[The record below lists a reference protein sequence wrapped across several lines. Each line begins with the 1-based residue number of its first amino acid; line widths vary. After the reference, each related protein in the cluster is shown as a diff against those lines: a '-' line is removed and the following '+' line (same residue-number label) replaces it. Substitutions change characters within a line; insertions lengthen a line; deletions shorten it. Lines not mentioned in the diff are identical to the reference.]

1 MFNNLSKKA
10 YCFYYLAVILS
21 PSLIFSQ
28 EVEEKTKFD
37 FQGNYRVRGFNL
49 ARDIYTSRQ
58 TSATPYDKGAFKTEQ
73 QQRNQNIAETEITEK
88 LKGNPS
94 TLSPQKEDISYF
106 DTRMTVNMN
115 FNTSKYFEAL
125 WGVQV
130 GDITFGGKGFGQN
143 STTGPGQGG
152 EANSTSPVN
161 IQTTFLY
168 LNFKLPEDAFSLR
181 VGQQLFFSPRGRVIF
196 ASGTGITINKD
207 FRLWNTT
214 IESGWFVARQNAQ
227 LDLDKNAYADK
238 NYVGTNIYFYRIK
251 TSFFNNVKH
260 ELYSYFLDDTIKSIE
275 KTTNAKGTVIAL
287 DSEFGQLFWHGFMN
301 EINLSNFGFVVHG
314 IYNHG
319 TVHVL
324 EPYRDNTGNVLYN
337 RFSRHNI
344 SGGMLD
350 LQFSYRYSENFTF
363 NLIGVGTTGR
373 PGFDKDGT
381 RANLRGGGY
390 KTLMPG
396 YSISN
401 IGHDFTGG
409 YALFSGKDSSGLYEY
424 GVNGDFVVYG
434 PLLLTLGYYRLYGT
448 KSPYIENNRYFN
460 FDNGYKTSTFF
471 GHEVN
476 INLRWNAFRDMQ
488 ILMRSGYFIA
498 GDGLKAYLD
507 TTYGKILREFFV
519 TAEHRF

>member
-1 MFNNLSKKA
+1 MSIDLLKKA
-10 YCFYYLAVILS
+10 AFFYCLTYILIPNS
-21 PSLIFSQ
+21 IFSQ
-28 EVEEKTKFD
+28 EIEEKTKLD

-49 ARDIYTSRQ
+49 GRDIFTTRQ
-58 TSATPYDKGAFKTEQ
+58 TAATPYDKAAFKTEDQAAQ
-73 QQRNQNIAETEITEK
+73 QAIADNEIAER

-94 TLSPQKEDISYF
+94 TLSPRKEDISYF

-143 STTGPGQGG
+143 SNVGPGQGG
-152 EANSTSPVN
+152 EVGFSAPVN

-181 VGQQLFFSPRGRVIF
+181 VGQQLFSSARGRVVF
-196 ASGTGITINKD
+196 TPGTGVTINKD

-214 IESGWFVARQNAQ
+214 IEAGWFVARQNAQ
-227 LDLDKNAYADK
+227 LDLDKNTYADK
-238 NYVGTNIYFYRIK
+238 NYIGTNIYFYEIK
-251 TSFFNNVKH
+251 TSLLNNVKN
-260 ELYSYFLDDTIKSIE
+260 ELYSYFLDDTVNSID
-275 KTTNAKGTVIAL
+275 KTTNAKGNVIAL
-287 DSEFGQLFWHGFMN
+287 DSEVGQLFWHGLMT

-319 TVHVL
+319 KVHAL
-324 EPYRDNTGNVLYN
+324 DPYRDAAGNVLYN
-337 RFSRHNI
+337 KYSKHNI
-344 SGGMLD
+344 SGGMID
-350 LQFSYRYSENFTF
+350 LQFSYRYSENLTF
-363 NLIGVGTTGR
+363 NLVGVGTTGR
-373 PGFDKDGT
+373 PGYDKDGT
-381 RANLRGGGY
+381 KANLKGGGY
-390 KTLMPG
+390 KTLLPG

-401 IGHDFTGG
+401 IANDFTGG

-424 GVNGDFVVYG
+424 GINGDIVVYG

-460 FDNGYKTSTFF
+460 FDNGYKTSAYF
-471 GHEVN
+471 GQEFN

-507 TTYGKILREFFV
+507 TKEGKILREFFV